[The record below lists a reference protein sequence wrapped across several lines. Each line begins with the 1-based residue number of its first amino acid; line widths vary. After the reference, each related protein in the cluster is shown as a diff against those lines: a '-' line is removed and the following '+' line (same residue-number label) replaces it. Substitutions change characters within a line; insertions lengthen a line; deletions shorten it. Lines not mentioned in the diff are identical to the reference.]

1 MPETDRIVIW
11 PIYFDSR
18 ISRNGG
24 RRVSRRSAVKS
35 PRLDEIAEAAKM
47 LNLNCTIEDTKAHP
61 AAWWAQ
67 QGWVLVKK
75 TDASKSSILREV
87 CSKMK
92 EMRSSN

>member
-35 PRLDEIAEAAKM
+35 PRLDEIAEAARV

-61 AAWWAQ
+61 AAWWEK
-67 QGWVLVKK
+67 QGRVLVKK

>member
-24 RRVSRRSAVKS
+24 RRVSRRGAVKS
-35 PRLDEIAEAAKM
+35 PRLDEIAEAARV

-61 AAWWAQ
+61 AAWWEKH
-67 QGWVLVKK
+67 GRVLVKK